1 MYNYIKKALAGDS
14 LGDDDS
20 SLYGTMVSL
29 DTDDELSGKEQN
41 EAAERKSLIFS
52 IATLVLSIP
61 ALIGA

>member
-1 MYNYIKKALAGDS
+1 MYNYIKKSLNGDN

-20 SLYGTMVSL
+20 SSYGTMISL
-29 DTDDELSGKEQN
+29 DTDEEQSLKVQN
-41 EAAERKSLIFS
+41 EDAERKSLIFS